1 MRADQFNYFPM
12 DFVSWAFDHDGP
24 RVAARAHLS
33 KFLADDEALVDGAA
47 PREARDRL
55 LGPLAAGVLF
65 FAFSACAL
73 VLMYLAWTQ
82 RREQA
87 SLRAQARK
95 YAPHVRRHPRG
106 REMMLH
112 LYDAE

>member
-1 MRADQFNYFPM
+1 M

-47 PREARDRL
+47 PREARVRL
-55 LGPLAAGVLF
+55 LGLLANLF
-65 FAFSACAL
+65 TFSACAL

-82 RREQA
+82 RRERA
-87 SLRAQARK
+87 SLRAQTALIISLDAR
-95 YAPHVRRHPRG
+95 Y
-106 REMMLH
+106 E
-112 LYDAE
+112 